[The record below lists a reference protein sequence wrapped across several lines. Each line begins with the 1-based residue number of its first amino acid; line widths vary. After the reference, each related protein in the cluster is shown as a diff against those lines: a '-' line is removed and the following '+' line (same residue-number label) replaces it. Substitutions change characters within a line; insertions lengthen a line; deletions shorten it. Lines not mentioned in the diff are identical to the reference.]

1 MCASQQVGDSPSS
14 SQQTKKSAISVNHEG
29 GDSVR
34 MCLFAN
40 GGQNH
45 KSQVPPVCFG
55 YAVLMYQRNSKLGML
70 QKLLSI
76 LLGSGGCS
84 RRKTWVRAMD
94 RIGSGLV
101 SKVQKLVQEGF
112 ELCVNF
118 DNLDFK
124 IVANQVLMNH
134 RKTDVHWIN
143 QYITFDRV
151 PSTHLDDQ
159 KPLVDLKEL
168 PLTNTYLVRR
178 KKRSSE
184 VISQC
189 WPLEYLQRW
198 FHVRQ

>member
-1 MCASQQVGDSPSS
+1 MAFRNYKLCQPCFRKVKTVIEFRSLSLASLSKQELSIKATGMKIMCASQQVGDSPSS

-84 RRKTWVRAMD
+84 RRIFTCLNA
-94 RIGSGLV
+94 IESP
-101 SKVQKLVQEGF
+101 
-112 ELCVNF
+112 
-118 DNLDFK
+118 NL
-124 IVANQVLMNH
+124 
-134 RKTDVHWIN
+134 
-143 QYITFDRV
+143 
-151 PSTHLDDQ
+151 
-159 KPLVDLKEL
+159 
-168 PLTNTYLVRR
+168 RR
-178 KKRSSE
+178 
-184 VISQC
+184 
-189 WPLEYLQRW
+189 
-198 FHVRQ
+198 HG